1 MICQV
6 VTGKFF
12 CDCGTETHAVMEGYY
27 RGGKGKKMIVNCWR
41 CGHIVGLA
49 PATRLW
55 TASTPQEA
63 RGKRHEGFD
72 AKAVPR
78 AASEGRRRLA

>member
-1 MICQV
+1 MSGQV
-6 VTGKFF
+6 AIGKFF
-12 CDCGTETHAVMEGYY
+12 CDCGTETHAVMEGY
-27 RGGKGKKMIVNCWR
+27 RRVGGAKQVIVNCWR

-63 RGKRHEGFD
+63 RGKRHHGLN
-72 AKAVPR
+72 AKAVPS
-78 AASEGRRRLA
+78 AASEGRRGLA